1 MQDYRL
7 KAIDSDKGIYRW
19 YEIKQAPDLLGRWS
33 LIISYGRI
41 GRKGR
46 SKVMSFD
53 SLEEKDKFLQK
64 TLRKRLTSER
74 RIGCNYTLIKE
85 DRISFLSSEGR

>member
-7 KAIDSDKGIYRW
+7 KAIDSNKGIYRW
-19 YEIKQAPDLLGRWS
+19 YEIKQAPDLLGGWS

-46 SKVMSFD
+46 TKVMSFH
-53 SLEEKDKFLQK
+53 SLEEKDKFLQNVLK
-64 TLRKRLTSER
+64 KRLSSER
-74 RIGCNYTLIKE
+74 RIGCNFATRGRKE
-85 DRISFLSSEGR
+85 ELFPSSLGK